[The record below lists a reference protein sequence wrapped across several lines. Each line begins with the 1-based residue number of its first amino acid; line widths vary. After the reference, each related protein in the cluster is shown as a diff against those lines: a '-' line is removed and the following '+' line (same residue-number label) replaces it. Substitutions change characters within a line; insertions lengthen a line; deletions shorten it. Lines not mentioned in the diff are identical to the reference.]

1 MNDIFMVSTLQY
13 VAENT
18 TQYKWLAG
26 VEFVDSVPK
35 NPSGKLLR
43 RLLRDK
49 LRELMKEG
57 KVTLVQPG
65 TQSKMR
71 TKL

>member
-26 VEFVDSVPK
+26 VEFVDAIPK

-43 RLLRDK
+43 RVLRDRLK
-49 LRELMKEG
+49 QLLAEG
-57 KVTLVQPG
+57 KVQLVQPG
-65 TQSKMR
+65 AKTR
-71 TKL
+71 AKL